1 MIRDSREVLALL
13 PQFNYE
19 KMALFE
25 EDPGCAV
32 EEPSAAEP
40 VPEIVRYEPARI
52 DIKVQA
58 AAPALLVLSDLF
70 YPGWEATVDGRP
82 AEILRANYVM
92 RAVAIPEGAHEVR
105 FLYRPASFR
114 AGVAASA
121 AGCLAVALLISWRL
135 WTRRRRG
142 DT

>member
-1 MIRDSREVLALL
+1 
-13 PQFNYE
+13 
-19 KMALFE
+19 MALFE
-25 EDPGCAV
+25 EEPDCAV
-32 EEPSAAEP
+32 QEPSAAEGL
-40 VPEIVRYEPARI
+40 PEIVQHEPARI

-70 YPGWEATVDGRP
+70 YPGWEAAVDGRP

-92 RAVAIPEGAHEVR
+92 RAVAIPQGAHEIR

-114 AGVAASA
+114 AGLAASA

-135 WTRRRRG
+135 WTRKHGG
-142 DT
+142 DA